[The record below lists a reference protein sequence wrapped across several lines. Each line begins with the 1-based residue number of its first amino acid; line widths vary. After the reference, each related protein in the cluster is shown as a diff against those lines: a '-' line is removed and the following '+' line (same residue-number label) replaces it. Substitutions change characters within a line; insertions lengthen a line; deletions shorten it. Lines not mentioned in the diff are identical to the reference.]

1 MEIQKELKNNFLP
14 TKIINQERKNRF
26 AKIFFNMSITCA
38 ILILCALLSLIIA
51 PVFYMFAIVLLFGAI
66 VVIVVF
72 SIGTVFVVGENIV
85 TKLWEI
91 LTLIINSGDKMG
103 IIASY
108 SFIISKWL
116 SVAGIVISAIGI
128 VFWAINKKDGRVAKI
143 ITLSIMLAIFIV
155 VLIFNLVT
163 GGVK

>member
-1 MEIQKELKNNFLP
+1 MEIQEAKKSDFLP
-14 TKIINQERKNRF
+14 TKIINNERRNRF
-26 AKIFFNMSITCA
+26 AKIFFNMGIACA

-51 PVFYMFAIVLLFGAI
+51 PVFYTFAIVVIFGAI

-72 SIGTVFVVGENIV
+72 SIGTVFVFGENIV
-85 TKLWEI
+85 MKLWDL
-91 LTLIINSGDKMG
+91 LTLIINSGDKME
-103 IIASY
+103 IIANY

-128 VFWAINKKDGRVAKI
+128 VFLAINKNKGKVTKI
-143 ITLSIMLAIFIV
+143 ITLSIMLVIFIV
-155 VLIFNLVT
+155 VLIFNLIT